1 MGADI
6 HMVLERQLPNGQWI
20 TTNTL
25 SPHESL
31 KGWSRPACSAR
42 NYRLFAKLA
51 GVRGDGPE
59 PKGLP
64 ADISETAKYL
74 ADADGLDGH
83 SHSWMMVEE
92 ALPLFVEC
100 APDLTEFAR
109 GYPADWFFG
118 LDAKDV
124 ADSRIVFWFDN

>member
-1 MGADI
+1 MGTDI
-6 HMVLERQLPNGQWI
+6 HMVLERQLPNGKWI
-20 TTNTL
+20 TSNTL
-25 SPHESL
+25 SPHQSH
-31 KGWSRPACSAR
+31 KGWSRPACSER

-51 GVRGDGPE
+51 GVRGAGDE

-92 ALPLFVEC
+92 ALPLFAEC
-100 APDLTEFAR
+100 TPNLTEFDR
-109 GYPADWFFG
+109 DFLADWFFG
-118 LDAKDV
+118 LDAEDV
-124 ADSRIVFWFDN
+124 ADCRIIFWFDN